1 MKKLIL
7 FLFIPLVFSCIGNRD
22 IQVEKKND
30 YQYLRFSQAKENNGP
45 LDILNV
51 NIKKLDSLEFIGN
64 HRTTLKDKITV
75 LMFLGDYPKAKL
87 NEVLIIKKFIYDEF
101 KNYENFQIVTIGGK
115 YQMFGELKELLYQL
129 EGVYSIELKNWYF
142 ANAEVDENEVN
153 DIFNSLRSVQ
163 DLDSLN
169 FINQFFI
176 IDQLRNQRGR
186 FNTTNTYSYYFRGQ
200 LLNSEDNK
208 IINDINWLHSYN
220 SIFIPEIR
228 HKIISDIR
236 TLLTGPGI

>member
-1 MKKLIL
+1 
-7 FLFIPLVFSCIGNRD
+7 
-22 IQVEKKND
+22 
-30 YQYLRFSQAKENNGP
+30 
-45 LDILNV
+45 
-51 NIKKLDSLEFIGN
+51 
-64 HRTTLKDKITV
+64 
-75 LMFLGDYPKAKL
+75 MFLGDYPKAKF

-115 YQMFGELKELLYQL
+115 YQMFWELKELLYQL

-142 ANAEVDENEVN
+142 ANAEKVGKENEVN

-176 IDQLRNQRGR
+176 IDQLRNQRGS
-186 FNTTNTYSYYFRGQ
+186 FNNNNTFSYYFRDR

-228 HKIISDIR
+228 QKIINDIR